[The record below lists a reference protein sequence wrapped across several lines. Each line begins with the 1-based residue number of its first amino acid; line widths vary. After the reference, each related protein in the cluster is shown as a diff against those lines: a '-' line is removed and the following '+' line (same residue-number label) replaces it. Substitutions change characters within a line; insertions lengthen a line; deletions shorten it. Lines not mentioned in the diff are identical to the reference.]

1 MADFTRCLF
10 TLPFKIT
17 TATQIKLVLADSAV
31 GGTTITATAVAGTYY
46 NDLDVTGASLGV
58 NLLEHLIS
66 QLEAAEGVAGTNG
79 SWSLEHQIGDYQ
91 GRYRLERESGS
102 ALDSVTSLE
111 VIGGEV
117 SMLTFGYA
125 SAAAQAPADGTEDP
139 ALWTAPNRAQG
150 LWIID
155 DYPGLSAGAEERTST
170 TVLSAT
176 SPDGTTARDTYGD
189 VTRKVISLLTLPAA
203 SVFKFYVNDADYA
216 SGLGAATGDVNACFD
231 ELRRLWSR
239 LDADVYC
246 RFYPDA
252 ATLTDFVQ
260 LQPGAQDGWL
270 ASLDAVADR
279 VSSNPVLY
287 NLTITAYVVE

>member
-10 TLPFKIT
+10 TLPYKIT
-17 TATQIKLVLADSAV
+17 TATQIRVVFADSAV
-31 GGTTITATAVAGTYY
+31 GATTVTATAVAGTYF
-46 NDLDVTGASLGV
+46 NDLDVDGAALGV
-58 NLLEHLIS
+58 NLAEHLIS
-66 QLEAAEGVAGTNG
+66 QLENSELAAGTNG
-79 SWSLEHQIGDYQ
+79 TWSLEHISGTYQ
-91 GRYRLERESGS
+91 GKYKIQREKGN
-102 ALDSVTSLE
+102 AADDVTSLE

-117 SMLTFGYA
+117 SMLTFGFA
-125 SAAAQAPADGTEDP
+125 SAAAQAPAVSTDDP
-139 ALWTAPNRAQG
+139 AVWTAPRRAQG

-155 DYPGLSAGAEERTST
+155 DYPGLSAGAEERTTT

-189 VTRKVISLLTLPAA
+189 VTRKVIDLLTLPAA
-203 SVFKFYVNDADYA
+203 SVFKFYVNDPDYA

-252 ATLTDFVQ
+252 ATLTSFVQ

-270 ASLDAVADR
+270 ASLDTVADR

>member
-17 TATQIKLVLADSAV
+17 TATQIRVVFADSAV
-31 GGTTITATAVAGTYY
+31 GATTVTATAVAGTYY

-66 QLEAAEGVAGTNG
+66 QLQAAEGVAGTGGN
-79 SWSLEHQIGDYQ
+79 WNLELQIGDYR
-91 GRYRLERESGS
+91 GRYFLEREKGNS
-102 ALDSVTSLE
+102 ADNVTSLE

-117 SMLTFGYA
+117 SMLTFGFA
-125 SAAAQAPADGTEDP
+125 TAIISPSDPVEDP
-139 ALWTAPNRAQG
+139 AVWTAPNRAQG

-155 DYPGLSAGAEERTST
+155 EYPGLSAGAEERTST

-246 RFYPDA
+246 RFFPDMA
-252 ATLTDFVQ
+252 SLTSFVQ

-287 NLTITAYVVE
+287 NLTITAFVVE